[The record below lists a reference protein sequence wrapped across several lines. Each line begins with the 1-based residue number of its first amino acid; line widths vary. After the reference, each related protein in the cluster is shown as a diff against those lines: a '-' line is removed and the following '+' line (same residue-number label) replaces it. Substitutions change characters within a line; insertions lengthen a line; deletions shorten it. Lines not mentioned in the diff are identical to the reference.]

1 MASIEGYASAMSV
14 APGDTLNFFV
24 RADQAHSSFTLEVY
38 RRGLSDQLVQTC
50 NGTAFTPGDQDDASL
65 AVSGCGWPAAAGC
78 QIAVPATWASGY
90 YVGKLT
96 SADQVAWV
104 PFVVRA
110 AAPDAASRILVKIND
125 TTAQAYNAWGGRSLY
140 STPFA
145 PRISF
150 DRPYADLTLYE
161 QYQLPFV
168 QWADAHAVHVE
179 YCSAV
184 DLHTNPRLLENYRLL
199 LSFGHDE
206 YWSWEMRDQV
216 EAFVANG
223 GNVCFFCGN
232 TCYWQIRF
240 DFSNS
245 GRIMMCYKETDIGFP
260 DPSRQD
266 PQRITVRWA
275 EAPLLRPENSMTGV
289 GYRNGA
295 GWWNDPIDPAKRYRG
310 YTAANTAHWVFRGT
324 GLSDGDEFGKGTS
337 VDNTVIGYETDAA
350 LITPGSAPPTVLG
363 SDGTPKNFVVLATA
377 DLTDW
382 AAGGQAGHAT
392 MGMYQ
397 RGGTAFTAGTVNWAG
412 GLSLDTG
419 WTPVDQITVNLL
431 RGLADTTP
439 PGLELANAGF
449 EQWANSLPIGW
460 TLDGAG
466 TVSAEAAAPDPNFAN
481 VRNDGG
487 GHFSL
492 KVDATAGETWIS
504 QPGLQCAGGRIY
516 GVGCWAKAY
525 APGATI
531 RLQSTDTWTDFVTAA
546 HSGSGNWEYLFAA
559 APAPGATGLVP
570 ARVKIQVAAGGQAW
584 FDGAVAVAIPGH
596 PDWIDRR

>member
-1 MASIEGYASAMSV
+1 MATIEGYASATSA
-14 APGDTLNFFV
+14 APGDTVTFSV
-24 RADQAHSSFTLEVY
+24 RADQAHSSFTLEIY
-38 RRGLSDQLVQTC
+38 RRGLADQLVQTC

-65 AVSGCGWPAAAGC
+65 AVGGCGWPPAAGC
-78 QIAVPATWASGY
+78 QITVPPGWTSGY
-90 YVGKLT
+90 YVGKIT
-96 SADQVAWV
+96 SADQVAWI

-110 AAPDAASRILVKIND
+110 AVPGAKSKILVKLND

-161 QYQLPFV
+161 QYQVPFL
-168 QWADAHAVHVE
+168 QWADAHAPEVE

-184 DLHTNPRLLENYRLL
+184 DLHTNARLLETYGLL

-206 YWSWEMRDQV
+206 YWSWEMRDQA
-216 EAFVANG
+216 ETFIANG

-240 DFSNS
+240 DFSND
-245 GRIMMCYKETDIGFP
+245 GRIMMCYKETDIGVP
-260 DPSRQD
+260 DPDRQD

-310 YTAANTAHWVFRGT
+310 YTVTNAAHWVFRGT
-324 GLSDGDEFGKGTS
+324 GLANGDEFGKGTS
-337 VDNTVIGYETDAA
+337 VDDTVIGYETDAA
-350 LITPGSAPPTVLG
+350 LIAPGRTPPIVLG
-363 SDGTPKNFVVLATA
+363 TDGTPKNFVVLATA

-392 MGMYQ
+392 MGLYQ

-412 GLSLDTG
+412 GLSADGT
-419 WTPVDQITVNLL
+419 WTSVDQITSNLL
-431 RGLADTTP
+431 HELAGTGA
-439 PGLELANAGF
+439 PGLEIANAGF
-449 EQWANSLPIGW
+449 EQWTNALLIGW
-460 TLDGAG
+460 ALEGAG
-466 TVSAEAAAPDPNFAN
+466 GVSAEAAAPDATFAN

-487 GHFSL
+487 GHFSV
-492 KVDATAGETWIS
+492 KVDASAGETWIS
-504 QPGLQCAGGRIY
+504 QPGMQCAAGRTY

-531 RLQSTDTWTDFVTAA
+531 RLQTTDTWVDFVTVA
-546 HSGSGNWEYLFAA
+546 HSGNGNWEYLFAVGSA
-559 APAPGATGLVP
+559 QNESGLFP
-570 ARVKIQVAAGGQAW
+570 ARVKIQVAAGVQAW
-584 FDGAVAVAIPGH
+584 FDGVAVVAIPSH